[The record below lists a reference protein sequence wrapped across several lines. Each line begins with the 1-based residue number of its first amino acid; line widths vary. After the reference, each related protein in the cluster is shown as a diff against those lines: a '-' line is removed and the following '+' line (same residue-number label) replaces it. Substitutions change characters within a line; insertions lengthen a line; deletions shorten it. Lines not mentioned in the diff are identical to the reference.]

1 MQNKQKII
9 AVFLKSGDE
18 LLDLSQEKNLLKIA
32 RSLAVPDALAD
43 LAYNGQAAE
52 GVAIIKAL
60 PPTDQQNI
68 LTVTSAVW
76 GLAYNGQAAA
86 VMSIIE
92 AWPTVAQKAVIKDSN
107 LAQPYAGWALAD
119 NGQMERL
126 KKIRSNWAK
135 AEVEQK
141 SSARPFRLSVAGIV
155 TLFLRG
161 SWGSATFAQHWGV
174 TSQDLRR

>member
-1 MQNKQKII
+1 MQNKQKKI
-9 AVFLKSGDE
+9 AGFLKAGDE
-18 LLDLSQEKNLLKIA
+18 LLDLSQEKNLPKLA

-43 LAYNGQAAE
+43 LAYKGQAAE
-52 GVAIIKAL
+52 GVAIVKAL
-60 PPTDQQNI
+60 PQTDQQKI
-68 LTVTSAVW
+68 FSVTGAVW

-86 VMSIIE
+86 AMSIIE

-141 SSARPFRLSVAGIV
+141 NSARPVRLSVAGIA
-155 TLFLRG
+155 TRFLRG
-161 SWGSATFAQHWGV
+161 SWESATIEQH
-174 TSQDLRR
+174 

>member
-1 MQNKQKII
+1 MQNKQKKI
-9 AVFLKSGDE
+9 AGFLKAGDE
-18 LLDLSQEKNLLKIA
+18 LLDLSQEKNLPKLA
-32 RSLAVPDALAD
+32 HSLALPDALAD
-43 LAYNGQAAE
+43 LAYKGQAAE
-52 GVAIIKAL
+52 GVAIVKAL
-60 PPTDQQNI
+60 PPTDQQKI
-68 LTVTSAVW
+68 FSVTGAVW

-86 VMSIIE
+86 AMSIIE

-141 SSARPFRLSVAGIV
+141 NSARPVRLSVAGIA
-155 TLFLRG
+155 TRFLRG
-161 SWGSATFAQHWGV
+161 SWESATLEQH
-174 TSQDLRR
+174 

>member
-1 MQNKQKII
+1 MQNKQKKI
-9 AVFLKSGDE
+9 AGFLKAGDA
-18 LLDLSQEKNLLKIA
+18 LLDLSQEKNLPKLA

-43 LAYNGQAAE
+43 LAYKGQAAE
-52 GVAIIKAL
+52 GVAIVKAL
-60 PPTDQQNI
+60 PPTDQQKI
-68 LTVTSAVW
+68 FSVTGAVW

-86 VMSIIE
+86 AMSIIE

-135 AEVEQK
+135 TEVEQK
-141 SSARPFRLSVAGIV
+141 NSARPVRLSVAGIA
-155 TLFLRG
+155 TRFLRG
-161 SWGSATFAQHWGV
+161 SWESATLEQH
-174 TSQDLRR
+174 

>member
-9 AVFLKSGDE
+9 EGFLKSGDE
-18 LLDLSQEKNLLKIA
+18 LLDLSQEKNLPKIA
-32 RSLAVPDALAD
+32 QSLAEPDALAD
-43 LAYNGQAAE
+43 LAYNGQAA
-52 GVAIIKAL
+52 GVVSIVKAL

-68 LTVTSAVW
+68 FTVTGVVW

-107 LAQPYAGWALAD
+107 LAQPYAVWALAD

-141 SSARPFRLSVAGIV
+141 SSVRPVRLSVAGIV
-155 TLFLRG
+155 TRFLRG
-161 SWGSATFAQHWGV
+161 SWGSAALAQH
-174 TSQDLRR
+174 